1 MILRICFS
9 VVDSKANVFAPS
21 ALPRGPHLG
30 PPPLD
35 ITDRDRALRERRQL
49 AAKLEAAQREERR
62 RIARDIMTSWC
73 NFWQLWPSTSAVSL
87 LIRLTRHEAPVDKRE
102 RFRPGCASC
111 RDGSEHLSPIV
122 SVGIGPLGIS
132 RGASRSLRRLRS
144 TGKYDR
150 RLHRT
155 RSADEASNEIG
166 FCLNRVIQE
175 GLRNA
180 VKHAQTRRARIA
192 LACKGSV
199 LRLSVKDAGV
209 GFTPSS
215 SKRMAGLGLES
226 MRERVQVLGGTFSVQ
241 SQLDGGTE
249 INVEVSLPKT

>member
-35 ITDRDRALRERRQL
+35 ITDRDRALRERREL

-102 RFRPGCASC
+102 RFSARLCELQ
-111 RDGSEHLSPIV
+111 RWL
-122 SVGIGPLGIS
+122 
-132 RGASRSLRRLRS
+132 GASLTDCIRRN
-144 TGKYDR
+144 
-150 RLHRT
+150 RT
-155 RSADEASNEIG
+155 TWD
-166 FCLNRVIQE
+166 
-175 GLRNA
+175 
-180 VKHAQTRRARIA
+180 
-192 LACKGSV
+192 
-199 LRLSVKDAGV
+199 
-209 GFTPSS
+209 
-215 SKRMAGLGLES
+215 
-226 MRERVQVLGGTFSVQ
+226 
-241 SQLDGGTE
+241 
-249 INVEVSLPKT
+249 